1 MATDLAPI
9 TPSVLEWARLSIGVS
24 PEDAAQRAG
33 VTAERLASWESGA
46 AEPTVAKLRQLAQ
59 LYQRPLALFFLP
71 EPPVDFDAL
80 RDFRRLPGKPD
91 HAWSRPLHKVYRRAV
106 LQQEVTAELRE
117 EEEGQVLPT
126 VPALDLSVDPEE
138 AGARVRTALGVP
150 LREQFGW
157 QKPEDA
163 FSGWLE
169 AVESLGAFVL
179 RTSDVAMDEMRG
191 FSIGSGSVPVVV
203 INALDSP
210 RGQVFTL
217 AHEFAHL
224 ALREGGLC
232 DLLEPDDDAARRIEV
247 WCNAVAG
254 AMLLPRASF
263 LSNPKVAPP
272 GRREWD
278 DAVLSQLSDRY
289 GVSREA
295 VLRRLVTLNRATWDF
310 YLRRRAEYLVAYE
323 EQREEERAR
332 RRSSP
337 GGPPPYRMAVRDR
350 GKPYV
355 RLVLDAYH
363 RDAISPSSLSSLL
376 GLKLKH
382 VAALEQEAGIGA

>member
-24 PEDAAQRAG
+24 PEDAARRAG

-59 LYQRPLALFFLP
+59 LYQRPLAVFFLP

-117 EEEGQVLPT
+117 EEESHVLAT

-138 AGARVRTALGVP
+138 AGARARDALGVP

-169 AVESLGAFVL
+169 AVESLGALVL
-179 RTSDVAMDEMRG
+179 RTSDVALEEMRG

-254 AMLLPRASF
+254 AMLLPRAPF
-263 LSNPKVAPP
+263 LSDPKVAPP
-272 GRREWD
+272 GHRGWD
-278 DAVLSQLSDRY
+278 EAVLGQLSDRY

-310 YLRRRAEYLVAYE
+310 YLRRRDEYLVAYAQ
-323 EQREEERAR
+323 QRDEKRAR
-332 RRSSP
+332 RRSSG
-337 GGPPPYRMAVRDR
+337 GGPPPYRMAVRDQ

-382 VAALEQEAGIGA
+382 VAALEQEAG